1 LLRKYDLKN
10 QEGFR
15 SAVNDELSSP
25 HVVGI
30 DTKMLEKMNEIFGP
44 GEVETVVY
52 NSLVEGNHHHPKGT
66 P

>member
-52 NSLVEGNHHHPKGT
+52 NSLVEGNRHHPKGT